1 MDGKLDRYIDRIV
14 DFLIDDTEYNI
25 SVTRFQVGVAGVMD
39 NVYEVGASIWFP
51 SDPDS
56 GYSYRKYDI
65 KNWMDHSMYIVED
78 MDYVYIKNTYGI
90 SNLDVIQEI
99 YNRFIKKLC
108 TKIYYEMVEVDDNN
122 INESVNNK
130 RESYLNKILNYLVE
144 DTEIGYGWFNPPYYL
159 GGGKS
164 TAGRTGFKSVYLHTF
179 GLLKDTA
186 YSGLESQLIYFKYY
200 CIDNYGLTEDEIDW
214 VWKEYM
220 KKINEIGFGY

>member
-1 MDGKLDRYIDRIV
+1 MDEKLDRYIDRIV
-14 DFLIDDTEYNI
+14 DFLIDDTEYDFT
-25 SVTRFQVGVAGVMD
+25 VTRYSTSNEIGV
-39 NVYEVGASIWFP
+39 SIWFP

-65 KNWMDHSMYIVED
+65 KDWMDNSMYIVED

-90 SNLDVIQEI
+90 SNLGVIQEI

-108 TKIYYEMVEVDDNN
+108 TKIYYEMVDDNN